1 MAAANSLCPFP
12 DFPQTPHPFREIS
25 MSHEMTPTRRRAFT
39 LIELLV
45 VIAIIAVLIALLL
58 PAVQQAREAARRTQ
72 CRNNLKQIG
81 LALHNYHDIAAM
93 LPPGWIGVTS
103 GQPDVSGINGWG
115 WAARLLPQ
123 IDQGPLYN
131 TINFNVQVGA
141 AANASPRT
149 TVLPAFRCPSDVGPA
164 KWFIPAAGTTTPLAE
179 VAAASYSGVF
189 GKDEVDL
196 CNGLAPG
203 VPCLSNGVFFLNSR
217 VRFADVIDGLSTTL
231 LVGERVTRE
240 SSGWLY
246 TWTGVVS
253 GGENPIVRVLGD
265 TDVTPNRDLIRIDE
279 FASYHTGGA
288 HFVLGDGAVRFISTN
303 IDLGVYRNLA
313 SRASGD
319 IVGEF

>member
-1 MAAANSLCPFP
+1 MFRRLCMIRTIP
-12 DFPQTPHPFREIS
+12 RG
-25 MSHEMTPTRRRAFT
+25 FT

-45 VIAIIAVLIALLL
+45 SIAIIAVLIALLL

-72 CRNNLKQIG
+72 CRNHLKQIG
-81 LALHNYHDIAAM
+81 LALHNYHDNFQT

-103 GQPDVSGINGWG
+103 GQPDVSGVNGWS

-123 IDQGPLYN
+123 LDQSPLYS
-131 TINFNVQVGA
+131 TLDFNAPVGSA
-141 AANASPRT
+141 SNAVSRT
-149 TVLPAFRCPSDVGPA
+149 TVLPVFRCASDVGPD
-164 KWFIPAAGTTTPLAE
+164 KWTIPAAGTSNPLADL
-179 VAAASYSGVF
+179 ASASYSGVF
-189 GKDEVDL
+189 GKDEVDE

-203 VPCLSNGVFFLNSR
+203 APCTSDGLFFLNSR
-217 VRFADVIDGLSTTL
+217 VRFADVTDGLSSTL
-231 LVGERVTRE
+231 MVGERVTRS

-253 GGENPIVRVLGD
+253 GGENPIVRILGD

-288 HFVLGDGAVRFISTN
+288 HFVLGDGAVRFLSTN

-313 SRASGD
+313 SRAAGD